1 MGALTYRTLDLAR
14 SAEDARRI
22 DRMTGIYHR
31 GQDLVWN
38 GREVLA
44 ELIEKHGGTQVPPEL
59 HDAMHG
65 VFGSIL
71 WGELA
76 AWKISAQLADRIEP
90 LGAKMAATSQA
101 HDEARHFYV
110 IHDYLVAA
118 TGSAPR
124 TLKPAS
130 ERLLNAVL
138 EADDLACKILGMQL
152 QVETTALTIF
162 QGVRERNVCPVLSE
176 LLLYFE
182 KDEARHV
189 GLGLQYLPMLV
200 REMGPI
206 QRARF
211 TAFALEITVHL
222 LSGLWSMSDDLR
234 ALGVDPRRVMRL
246 GKSKQLLV
254 FEELWASS
262 PVERSVIGDRVSMM
276 LEAIANATWPDEA
289 EKDLRGRARAFV
301 RALREDGVE
310 TVATAIDP
318 TAPPKSVPP
327 APKV

>member
-1 MGALTYRTLDLAR
+1 VSTLSYRTIDLAG
-14 SAEDARRI
+14 SAEDARRF
-22 DRMTGIYHR
+22 DRMTGIYHK
-31 GQDLVWN
+31 GQDLAWN
-38 GREVLA
+38 GREVLGSLIA
-44 ELIEKHGGTQVPPEL
+44 EHGGTHVPPHL
-59 HDAMHG
+59 KAPLQN
-65 VFGSIL
+65 VFSSIL

-118 TGSAPR
+118 TGSAPT
-124 TLKPAS
+124 TLAPAS

-138 EADDLACKILGMQL
+138 ATDDLACKLLGMQL

-162 QGVRERNVCPVLSE
+162 QGVREKRVCPVLSD

-189 GLGLQYLPMLV
+189 GLGLQYLPVLV
-200 REMGPI
+200 RDMGHV

-211 TAFALEITVHL
+211 TKFALEITVHL
-222 LSGLWSMSDDLR
+222 LGGLWAMSDDLR
-234 ALGVDPRRVMRL
+234 ALGLDPREIMRL

-262 PVERSVIGDRVSMM
+262 PVERSVVGDRISRF
-276 LEAIANATWPDEA
+276 LEAVASATWPEERERDV
-289 EKDLRGRARAFV
+289 RGRIGAFV
-301 RALREDGVE
+301 RSWRNDGVE

-318 TAPPKSVPP
+318 TAKPEPVPP
-327 APKV
+327 APRI

>member
-1 MGALTYRTLDLAR
+1 MGALTYGAYDLSA
-14 SAEDARRI
+14 SAEDARRM
-22 DRMTGIYHR
+22 DRLTGIYHK
-31 GQDLVWN
+31 GQDLAWN

-44 ELIEKHGGTQVPPEL
+44 ELLAKHGGTHVPETLKAPL
-59 HDAMHG
+59 SR

-118 TGSAPR
+118 TGHTQDRPY
-124 TLKPAS
+124 PAT

-138 EADDLACKILGMQL
+138 ETDDLACKLLGMQL

-162 QGVRERNVCPVLSE
+162 QGVRERRVDPVLSD
-176 LLLYFE
+176 LMLYFE

-189 GLGLQYLPMLV
+189 GLGIQYLPMLV
-200 REMGPI
+200 RKMSPLESL
-206 QRARF
+206 RF
-211 TAFALEITVHL
+211 TRFALGITVNL
-222 LSGLWSMSDDLR
+222 LSGLWAMSDDLE
-234 ALGVDPRRVMRL
+234 ALGLDPREIMRL

-254 FEELWASS
+254 FEDLWSATG
-262 PVERSVIGDRVSMM
+262 ERSVIGDRVSLV
-276 LEAIANATWPDEA
+276 LEAIASATWPDARER
-289 EKDLRGRARAFV
+289 DPVGRARAFV

-310 TVATAIDP
+310 TVPTAIDP
-318 TAPPKSVPP
+318 TAPAKPVPP
-327 APKV
+327 PPQF

>member
-1 MGALTYRTLDLAR
+1 MGALTYGTLDLAE
-14 SAEDARRI
+14 SAEDARRL
-22 DRMTGIYHR
+22 DRMSGIYHR
-31 GQDLVWN
+31 GQDLAWN

-44 ELIEKHGGTQVPPEL
+44 ELIAKHGGTHVPPDKRE
-59 HDAMHG
+59 AMHG

-162 QGVRERNVCPVLSE
+162 QGVRERNVCPVLSD

-189 GLGLQYLPMLV
+189 GLGLQYLPILV

-211 TAFALEITVHL
+211 TKFALEITVHL

-254 FEELWASS
+254 FEELWATS
-262 PVERSVIGDRVSMM
+262 PVERSVIGDRVSAV
-276 LEAIANATWPDEA
+276 LEAVANATWPDEA

-318 TAPPKSVPP
+318 MAAPKPVPP

>member
-1 MGALTYRTLDLAR
+1 MSALSYRTLDLAQ
-14 SAEDARRI
+14 SAEDARRL
-22 DRMTGIYHR
+22 DRMTGIYHK
-31 GQDLVWN
+31 GQDLAWN

-44 ELIEKHGGTQVPPEL
+44 ELLDKHGGAKVPREL
-59 HDAMHG
+59 HEPLHG

-76 AWKISAQLADRIEP
+76 AWRISAQLADRIEP

-130 ERLLNAVL
+130 ERLLDTVL
-138 EADDLACKILGMQL
+138 EADDLACKLLGMQL

-162 QGVRERNVCPVLSE
+162 QGVRERNVCPVLSD

-200 REMGPI
+200 REMGPL

-222 LSGLWSMSDDLR
+222 LGGLWSMSDDLR

-254 FEELWASS
+254 FEELWSSS
-262 PVERSVIGDRVSMM
+262 PVERSVIGDRVSAL
-276 LEAIANATWPDEA
+276 LEAVASATWPEPHEQDA
-289 EKDLRGRARAFV
+289 LGRARAFV

-318 TAPPKSVPP
+318 TAPAKPVPP